1 MRVERIV
8 LDTNLLISAALA
20 PQGKPRRVLTW
31 ARTNARLIAS
41 LPLLKEVRTR
51 LERPKFRKYL
61 SAEDAEGFV
70 LDFAAVCEKAALSG
84 SIRVRRDPDD
94 DMVLETAVA
103 GRADCIVTGDQ
114 DLLVLDPFRGIRILT
129 PAAFLEAI
137 ATENGG
143 LPPDLP

>member
-1 MRVERIV
+1 MRVERVV

-61 SAEDAEGFV
+61 SAGDAERFV
-70 LDFAAVCEKAALSG
+70 LDFAAVCEKPALSG
-84 SIRVRRDPDD
+84 SIRVCRDPDD

-114 DLLVLDPFRGIRILT
+114 DLLVLDPFQEIRILV
-129 PAAFLEAI
+129 PANFLREVGA
-137 ATENGG
+137 ES
-143 LPPDLP
+143 

>member
-1 MRVERIV
+1 MRVERVV

-31 ARTNARLIAS
+31 VRTNARLIAS

-61 SAEDAEGFV
+61 SVEDAERFV
-70 LDFAAVCEKAALSG
+70 LDFAAVCEKPALSG
-84 SIRVRRDPDD
+84 SIRVCRDPDD

-114 DLLVLDPFRGIRILT
+114 DLLVLDPFQEIRILV
-129 PAAFLEAI
+129 PANFLREVGA
-137 ATENGG
+137 ES
-143 LPPDLP
+143 

>member
-1 MRVERIV
+1 MRVERVV
-8 LDTNLLISAALA
+8 LDTNSLISAALA

-31 ARTNARLIAS
+31 ARTNARVIAS

-61 SAEDAEGFV
+61 SVEDAERFV
-70 LDFAAVCEKAALSG
+70 LDFAAVCEKPALSG
-84 SIRVRRDPDD
+84 SIRACRDPDD

-114 DLLVLDPFRGIRILT
+114 DLLVLDPFQGIRILV
-129 PAAFLEAI
+129 PADFLREVGA
-137 ATENGG
+137 EC
-143 LPPDLP
+143 